1 MKKHYLVKRILPM
14 LLVFLMTAA
23 CLAGCGAPTYTPPT
37 LPDIPQ
43 NTFPR
48 VTLPDLDFGHDTD
61 PTDSEETEPV
71 ATESDIKELVGKNGE
86 DISYVMIYNPKVYT
100 NISAQEL
107 STGSLSSQ
115 INVDLNRGD
124 GLAEE
129 PEVIPYEIL
138 DIDPDLLDAI
148 NWDGDKADGLGKIYK
163 VGDKED
169 FYCGSQQSIN
179 QRVSQEFTCVYSGTH
194 ANIWTYNSI
203 DQNVL
208 NKLGKAFDDTIYD
221 ACVDRFGEARF
232 GETVNFLIYPFSGNP
247 NTVGFF
253 ANADLFSI
261 SECDAATA
269 QMYGVNRN
277 INVLNINSMF
287 LQDERLV
294 ISTLAHEFQHLLC
307 FTGYF
312 TQGNEC
318 DVWFNE
324 AMSGYI
330 EEVLYT
336 GIKENHFKNFH
347 DSERIRTG
355 QSLYNFEIDAT
366 AFKFDIGV
374 YGSVFLFS
382 EYLENLAGD
391 DVFSKFH
398 KNWRNTYAP
407 LSTAEGIYEAV
418 PASVQNEIDNFIT
431 YPSSI
436 RFNSDAEE
444 WLSKLTL
451 SFYLSTFTMDENA
464 AENYK
469 NITLPYLLYDSIMS
483 AQIEGG
489 GRIVLELNDSSF
501 TIPDDADDG
510 LVYIGLNEDLE
521 IVTDIVCK

>member
-398 KNWRNTYAP
+398 KNWRNTYSP

-418 PASVQNEIDNFIT
+418 PASVQNEINNFIT